1 MKTILVS
8 GASGIVGYGALKALK
23 SAELNLRLIGT
34 TIYEDSVAQ
43 GFCDIFEKAPVT
55 SAPHYLDW
63 LLEVIER
70 HQIDMI
76 IPGIDADLHHWSQNR
91 DAISSAGTKV
101 LLNNPE
107 LVGLCKDKWLFYN
120 RLIKKGALYAIPT
133 SLSSD
138 FSLMSQAYGLP
149 LLLKPREGFGSKG
162 IVRVSDEATWDQ
174 HKDKIGSILM
184 VQPVVGSD
192 DQEYTTSAYCDGQG
206 GYYACMTL
214 RRELSKDGYTEK
226 AEVIESKQIHE
237 ALSVL
242 CAIFCPLGPT
252 NFQFRKTIEGFKLL
266 EINPRISSSTSI
278 RTAFGYN
285 ESKMAVEEHLFNI
298 LPVQPTIKQ
307 GRAVRY
313 IEDKIFFK

>member
-23 SAELNLRLIGT
+23 NAELNLRLIGT

-43 GFCDIFEKAPVT
+43 GFCDIFEKAPMT
-55 SAPHYLDW
+55 TAPNYLDW
-63 LLEVIER
+63 LVGVVGK

-76 IPGIDADLHHWSQNR
+76 IPGIDADHLHWSQNR
-91 DAISSAGTKV
+91 ASLTNAGTKV

-107 LVGLCKDKWLFYN
+107 LVDLCKDKWLFYN
-120 RLIKKGALYAIPT
+120 RLINKGALYAIPT

-138 FSLMSQAYGLP
+138 FSSMSEAYGLP

-162 IVRVSDEATWDQ
+162 IVRVSDEKSWNQ
-174 HKDKIGSILM
+174 HKDRIGSILM

-192 DQEYTTSAYCDGQG
+192 DEEYTTSAYCDGEG

-214 RRELSKDGYTEK
+214 RRELSIDGYTEK
-226 AEVIESKQIHE
+226 AEVIESTQIHE

-242 CAIFCPLGPT
+242 CAIFCPVGPT
-252 NFQFRKTIEGFKLL
+252 NFQFRKTNDGLKLL

-285 ESKMAVEEHLFNI
+285 ESKMAVEEHLFKI
-298 LPVQPTIKQ
+298 TPVQPTIKQ